1 MTVSLSRRD
10 ARMNDQIAPPSRLHQ
25 LLEGRVGAEASWL
38 LAQWP
43 MLRFQAPKGQG
54 PVMVL
59 PGFMAGDDSTWLL
72 RRFLGEL
79 GYDAYPWEFG
89 INRGRMLHYLP
100 GLIERAERLRDASG
114 ERPSLVGWSR
124 GGTLSREVARER
136 PDLIRSVV
144 TMGSPVRGG
153 VGGTSI
159 GRTVSAQTGM
169 TPEQMLRLLAE
180 RGITGIPA
188 RPEARRS
195 DLAVRVS
202 AWCSAQPCRRD
213 QRARRIC
220 HASRPDGCPRRCV
233 PPPATS
239 G

>member
-1 MTVSLSRRD
+1 
-10 ARMNDQIAPPSRLHQ
+10 MNEQIAPPSRLHQ
-25 LLEGRVGAEASWL
+25 LLEGRVGVEASWL

-43 MLRFQAPKGQG
+43 MLRFQAPRGRG

-59 PGFMAGDDSTWLL
+59 PGFMADDDSTWLL

-79 GYDAYPWEFG
+79 GYDAHPWQFG
-89 INRGRMLHYLP
+89 VNRGRMLHYLP
-100 GLIERAERLRDASG
+100 RLIERAEALREQSG
-114 ERPSLVGWSR
+114 EPPSLVGWSR

-159 GRTVSAQTGM
+159 GRVVSAQTGM

-180 RGITGIPA
+180 RNRKPITTPVTAIYSKTDGVVAWQACIDDAHEHIEHVQVEGSHIGLGFNAAVYRIVA
-188 RPEARRS
+188 RALAQHHAEA
-195 DLAVRVS
+195 
-202 AWCSAQPCRRD
+202 
-213 QRARRIC
+213 
-220 HASRPDGCPRRCV
+220 
-233 PPPATS
+233 
-239 G
+239 